1 MLKKTLIAA
10 VALSFIAL
18 GAASPASAHDR
29 DWNRGKNWENYGYND
44 YGYND
49 YRYIR
54 KPDHY
59 RYGYWKYRPY
69 PWWLQYNYW
78 QPRWY

>member
-10 VALSFIAL
+10 AALSFLAL

-29 DWNRGKNWENYGYND
+29 DDHWDGGKKWKNYGYND
-44 YGYND
+44 D
-49 YRYIR
+49 YDNRYIR
-54 KPDHY
+54 KPDY

-69 PWWLQYNYW
+69 PWWLQYYY

>member
-10 VALSFIAL
+10 ATLSILAL

-29 DWNRGKNWENYGYND
+29 DWDGGRNWKKYSHYD
-44 YGYND
+44 DD
-49 YRYIR
+49 YRYFR
-54 KPDHY
+54 KPHHNE
-59 RYGYWKYRPY
+59 YGYWKYRPY
-69 PWWLQYNYW
+69 PWWLQFYY